1 MTAGAEKSARR
12 LRPEKPWFRTEGP
25 GFDSRHL
32 HWLVTD
38 GCSECVRGRLP
49 LAEALRDQFGPIL
62 FAPAVQHL
70 KVCGVGSEV
79 DAGCSGIQPGV
90 AI

>member
-32 HWLVTD
+32 HYYYYYYYY
-38 GCSECVRGRLP
+38 
-49 LAEALRDQFGPIL
+49 
-62 FAPAVQHL
+62 
-70 KVCGVGSEV
+70 
-79 DAGCSGIQPGV
+79 
-90 AI
+90 

>member
-32 HWLVTD
+32 H
-38 GCSECVRGRLP
+38 CRLLP
-49 LAEALRDQFGPIL
+49 PVSQRRRLREYWRCIHELTTARRRLRF
-62 FAPAVQHL
+62 
-70 KVCGVGSEV
+70 E
-79 DAGCSGIQPGV
+79 SG
-90 AI
+90 